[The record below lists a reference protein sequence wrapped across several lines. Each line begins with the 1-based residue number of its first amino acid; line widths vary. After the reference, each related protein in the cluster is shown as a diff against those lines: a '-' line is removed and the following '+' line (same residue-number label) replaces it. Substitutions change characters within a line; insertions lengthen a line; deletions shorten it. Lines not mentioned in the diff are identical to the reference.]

1 MMKLQTMA
9 ALLCVCAATPAL
21 ADSIDVNL
29 HDKAI
34 RGTYTMQ
41 LQSTKGLS
49 AEAGLLYAE
58 DNNNNND
65 SETMIHGGVLVSGE
79 NWSKSGT
86 FDIALGAR
94 LLYATP
100 GDLDMLALA
109 FGGRLRFSPI
119 PRLGIGGHFYYAPDI
134 TTFMDSDAYQ
144 EVGLRVDYQLLPQA
158 FVYIGHRNIKV
169 DFGNGLGE
177 WEMDDHVHVGF
188 KMTF

>member
-109 FGGRLRFSPI
+109 FGGRLRFSPV

-134 TTFMDSDAYQ
+134 TTFIDSNSY
-144 EVGLRVDYQLLPQA
+144 EEYGLRLDYQVLPQA
-158 FVYIGHRNIKV
+158 FVYVGHRRVKV
-169 DFGNGLGE
+169 DFGLPGY